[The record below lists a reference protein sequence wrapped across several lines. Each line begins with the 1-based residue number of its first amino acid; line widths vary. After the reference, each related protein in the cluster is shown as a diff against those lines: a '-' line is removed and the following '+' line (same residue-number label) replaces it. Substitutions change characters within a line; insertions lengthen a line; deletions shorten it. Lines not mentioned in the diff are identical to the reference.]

1 MRSSLM
7 SKQAREKRT
16 ALRAQ
21 HREQEMRDA
30 HDRKTKGPKG
40 APGEPRFR
48 TGADVDTNSKGWAGV
63 HGNETPP
70 RGGAKRR
77 TAGE

>member
-1 MRSSLM
+1 M
-7 SKQAREKRT
+7 SKSARENRT

-30 HDRKTKGPKG
+30 NDRKTQSPEIT
-40 APGEPRFR
+40 PSPSEPQFR
-48 TGADVDTNSKGWAGV
+48 TGADVETNEEGWADVPGK
-63 HGNETPP
+63 ETPP
-70 RGGAKRR
+70 RGGPKRR